1 MYWKTNIEKNKK
13 FPLFSSSNNN
23 IIQKN
28 RNVNS
33 KFTKLSKRLKI
44 LILTMFEG
52 EIIPINS
59 TNKYIKI
66 YKNIFFNWQTG
77 NKF

>member
-1 MYWKTNIEKNKK
+1 MYWKTNIEKNKE